1 MRSFVFLIFYK
12 QECISI
18 LIIQNWRIIPMLR
31 STVLPLITI
40 LTLIVVGTVFAS
52 IDDDLVIFLTFD
64 DVDGKTIKDSSGN
77 GLNANIVANAEIVD
91 GKDGKAIKITAEGA
105 DCVNVPAD
113 DKLKISGEI
122 TMAAWVW
129 MEAWNK
135 NAQWFDKNC
144 HNGGEHTSYG
154 MGVFGDGNSFHMY
167 LGSDQNRQH
176 LDKPHELD
184 VKTWHYV
191 VGTYDGDTMKVYV
204 DGELAVE
211 DPRKFNFTGTN
222 DQDLRIGC
230 SKDRPQYTF
239 QNGMIDNAAIWSRAL
254 SEDEINQ
261 AMGGELL
268 AVSAKN
274 KATTTWGYIKNRASK
289 Y

>member
-1 MRSFVFLIFYK
+1 
-12 QECISI
+12 
-18 LIIQNWRIIPMLR
+18 MLR
-31 STVLPLITI
+31 SIVYSLM
-40 LTLIVVGTVFAS
+40 TLIMLIAVGSVFAALE
-52 IDDDLVIFLTFD
+52 DGLVIYFTFD

-77 GLNANIVANAEIVD
+77 GLDANIIANTEIVA
-91 GKDGKAIKITAEGA
+91 GKNGDAIKITAAGA

-113 DKLKISGEI
+113 EKLKISGEI

-135 NAQWFDKNC
+135 NVQWIDKNC

-154 MGVFGDGNSFHMY
+154 IGVFGDGNNFNMF
-167 LGSDQNRQH
+167 LGSDQNRQT
-176 LDKPHELD
+176 LNKPHSLK
-184 VKTWHYV
+184 VKTGHHV
-191 VGTYDGDTMKVYV
+191 VGTYDGDSMKIYV
-204 DGELAVE
+204 DGDLAVE
-211 DPRKFNFTGTN
+211 DPKQFKFTGTN
-222 DQDLRIGC
+222 DQDLRIEC

-239 QNGMIDNAAIWSRAL
+239 ENGMIDDAAIWSRAL

-268 AVSAKN
+268 AVTAKD
-274 KATTTWGYIKNRASK
+274 KATTTWGYIKNKSIS